1 MLDMQLWS
9 RDLTLSLQVDVSI
22 RDEDLRIDTYRSSG
36 AGGQHVNT
44 TDSAVRVTHLPSG
57 IVVAMQDERSQH
69 KNKAKALK
77 VNLVTVQRGRRSCLR
92 AFCNCCGSPDKRAS
106 AVWHPPSLTIDIL
119 ECRVQVLCIP
129 HTSAMLVQRAQVL
142 RAQLYKLERERAAS
156 TASADRMAQAGSG
169 DRSEKIR
176 TYNFPQGRV
185 TDHRVGVTQ
194 NDIEAV
200 LAGERLDE
208 FIDAMQQLQQ
218 RELLANLQR
227 A

>member
-1 MLDMQLWS
+1 MDVDPLWGLRSPAS
-9 RDLTLSLQVDVSI
+9 RVLMKTLCAGDLLSLC
-22 RDEDLRIDTYRSSG
+22 
-36 AGGQHVNT
+36 A
-44 TDSAVRVTHLPSG
+44 A
-57 IVVAMQDERSQH
+57 
-69 KNKAKALK
+69 
-77 VNLVTVQRGRRSCLR
+77 
-92 AFCNCCGSPDKRAS
+92 
-106 AVWHPPSLTIDIL
+106 
-119 ECRVQVLCIP
+119 
-129 HTSAMLVQRAQVL
+129 AMLARTYAQVL

-156 TASADRMAQAGSG
+156 AASADRMAQAGSG

-218 RELLANLQR
+218 RESLASLQGV
-227 A
+227 